1 MGEIRYMTPSTAG
14 RRRAGPEKRTAL
26 RFEAKGR
33 LAGHLIGSNQPIVI
47 ENLSLGGFAG
57 EVSEPLPDH
66 SHIVRLTTPD
76 QVSTLLE
83 ARHIYC
89 RPTRAA
95 DGTRRFSAGFE
106 FVRPPQDVDRTI
118 RDLLQSVTNLRL
130 GGPS

>member
-1 MGEIRYMTPSTAG
+1 MGEIRYLTPSITA
-14 RRRAGPEKRTAL
+14 RPRTGPEKRTAL
-26 RFEAKGR
+26 RFDAKGR
-33 LAGHLIGSNQPIVI
+33 LAGHLIGSNQPIFI
-47 ENLSLGGFAG
+47 QNLSLGGFAG
-57 EVSEPLPDH
+57 EVSEPLPDS

-76 QVSTLLE
+76 RMSTLLE
-83 ARHIYC
+83 ARHVYC

-118 RDLLQSVTNLRL
+118 RGLLQSVTDLRL